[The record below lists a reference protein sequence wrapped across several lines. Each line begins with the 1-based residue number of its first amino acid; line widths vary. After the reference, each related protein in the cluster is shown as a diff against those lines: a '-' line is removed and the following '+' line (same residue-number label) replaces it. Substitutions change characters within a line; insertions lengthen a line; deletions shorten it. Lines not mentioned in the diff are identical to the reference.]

1 MPASTLDP
9 LTPAPA
15 SVQPPLATLLAR
27 ARTGDRAALARV
39 ITRVEAGGEEA
50 LELVRGLHARR
61 WAAPGWPHV
70 VGLTGPPGAGKST
83 FTDQLVRLARA
94 RGERVAVVAV
104 DPSSPRSGGAILG
117 DRIRMEEHAGD
128 DGVYVR
134 SLSARGAGGGLS
146 RATGQIVDVL
156 DAVGFDRIL
165 VETVGVGQGELA
177 VLGVAD
183 TVLVVLTPESG
194 DTVQTM
200 KAGLLEIADVFC
212 VNKADRPG
220 ADALARDLEFS
231 VHLDSPALGAPGIA
245 APAVWAA
252 PVHTAS
258 ALLGKGVAEV
268 LESVEAHRRWLSTD
282 GRASWDERRADGRVA
297 TWLELCAEAARSRGA
312 RSPRI
317 ADLRA
322 GRVRPEDLPREREG

>member
-1 MPASTLDP
+1 MSASSPDP
-9 LTPAPA
+9 LTPAQA
-15 SVQPPLATLLAR
+15 PPSRPLSTLLAR
-27 ARTGDRAALARV
+27 ARGGDRAALARL
-39 ITRVEAGGEEA
+39 ITRVEAGGSEA

-83 FTDQLVRLARA
+83 FTDQLVQLARA

-177 VLGVAD
+177 ILGVAD

-220 ADALARDLEFS
+220 ADALARDLEIS
-231 VHLDSPALGAPGIA
+231 VHLDQA
-245 APAVWAA
+245 AWPA

-268 LESVEAHRRWLSTD
+268 LASVEAHRRWLCAD
-282 GRASWDERRADGRVA
+282 GRASWEERRADGRVA
-297 TWLELCAEAARSRGA
+297 AWLDLCAEAARKRAGL
-312 RSPRI
+312 SPHI

-322 GRVRPEDLPREREG
+322 GRVRPEDLPREGEG